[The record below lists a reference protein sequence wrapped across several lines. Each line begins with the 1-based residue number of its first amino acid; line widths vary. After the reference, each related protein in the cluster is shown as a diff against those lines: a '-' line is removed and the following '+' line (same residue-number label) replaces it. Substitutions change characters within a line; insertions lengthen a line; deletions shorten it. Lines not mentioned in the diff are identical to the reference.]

1 MSQTYPSAPRVVL
14 GPMEGVLDPL
24 MRNLLTEINHYSLCV
39 TEFVRVV
46 DQRLPEK
53 VFYRLCPELHQG
65 GVTAAGTPV
74 RVQLLGQDPVAMAR
88 NAIRAIELGS
98 HGIDINFGCPS
109 KTVNGNR
116 GGAALLKTPEHMFDV
131 VKAVRDAVD
140 SAHVVSA
147 KIRLGYNDL
156 DDYPEIADAVYQAGA
171 SELVVHG
178 RTKRDGY
185 KAGTIRWDLIAE
197 INQQLPIPV
206 TANGDIW
213 HREDALRCQ
222 AITGCDTLMVCRG
235 ALNMPNLGAHIRDN
249 VAPMAWTDVLTL
261 LVRYTELELQGDKGQ
276 YFPNRIKQWFKYLRQ
291 YYPQADAC
299 FKAIRVLNRA
309 DEIVRELDNARLAD
323 ATQQIRETECQH

>member
-1 MSQTYPSAPRVVL
+1 MSQTHQSPPRIVL

-24 MRNLLTEINHYSLCV
+24 MRKLLTEINHYSLCV

-53 VFYRLCPELHQG
+53 VFHRFCPELAQG
-65 GVTAAGTPV
+65 GFTTAGTPV
-74 RVQLLGQDPVAMAR
+74 RVQLLGQDPHAMAG
-88 NAIRAIELGS
+88 NAVRAIELGS
-98 HGIDINFGCPS
+98 QGIDINFGCPS

-140 SAHVVSA
+140 PAYTVSA
-147 KIRLGYNDL
+147 KIRLGFNDL
-156 DDYPEIADAVYQAGA
+156 DDYMCIAQAVADAGA
-171 SELVVHG
+171 DELVVHG

-185 KAGTIRWDLIAE
+185 KAGTIRWDLIAD
-197 INQQLPIPV
+197 INQQVAIPV

-213 HREDALRCQ
+213 HRDDALRCQ

-235 ALNMPNLGAHIRDN
+235 ALNMPNLGQHIRDDA
-249 VAPMAWTDVLTL
+249 APMPWPAVLAL
-261 LVRYTELELQGDKGQ
+261 LVRYAEQERQGDKAQ

-309 DEIVRELDNARLAD
+309 DEIVRELDKARQQTEFM
-323 ATQQIRETECQH
+323 TQESLCQH